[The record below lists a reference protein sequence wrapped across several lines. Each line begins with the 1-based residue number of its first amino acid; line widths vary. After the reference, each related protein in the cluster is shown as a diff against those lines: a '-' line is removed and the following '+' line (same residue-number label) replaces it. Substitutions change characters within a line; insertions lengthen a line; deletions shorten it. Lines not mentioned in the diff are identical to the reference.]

1 MTAIELKMSL
11 LQEVMSLEDEQLI
24 KKALDSVRRM
34 KMAAFGKATPVEKPA
49 DDYAEPTK
57 EEILAGLRNALQD
70 VKDLREGKD
79 VGHKFRDLSELLNDD
94 LIFSLYL
101 KQGFFFDLDT
111 SNFHLSKDKSQ
122 RLLHVIEK
130 V

>member
-49 DDYAEPTK
+49 GGDLGGAK
-57 EEILAGLRNALQD
+57 ECPAR
-70 VKDLREGKD
+70 REG
-79 VGHKFRDLSELLNDD
+79 FA
-94 LIFSLYL
+94 
-101 KQGFFFDLDT
+101 
-111 SNFHLSKDKSQ
+111 
-122 RLLHVIEK
+122 
-130 V
+130 

>member
-49 DDYAEPTK
+49 DDYEPTK

-79 VGHKFRDLSELLNDD
+79 VGHKFRDLSELLNE
-94 LIFSLYL
+94 
-101 KQGFFFDLDT
+101 
-111 SNFHLSKDKSQ
+111 
-122 RLLHVIEK
+122 V
-130 V
+130 

>member
-49 DDYAEPTK
+49 DDYEGGDLGGAK
-57 EEILAGLRNALQD
+57 ECPAR
-70 VKDLREGKD
+70 REG
-79 VGHKFRDLSELLNDD
+79 FA
-94 LIFSLYL
+94 
-101 KQGFFFDLDT
+101 
-111 SNFHLSKDKSQ
+111 
-122 RLLHVIEK
+122 
-130 V
+130 

>member
-49 DDYAEPTK
+49 DDYVEPTK
-57 EEILAGLRNALQD
+57 ILAGLRNALQD

-79 VGHKFRDLSELLNDD
+79 VGHKFRDLSELLNE
-94 LIFSLYL
+94 
-101 KQGFFFDLDT
+101 
-111 SNFHLSKDKSQ
+111 
-122 RLLHVIEK
+122 V
-130 V
+130 

>member
-24 KKALDSVRRM
+24 KKALDSVRHM
-34 KMAAFGKATPVEKPA
+34 KMAAFGKA

-57 EEILAGLRNALQD
+57 EEILAVLRNALQD

-79 VGHKFRDLSELLNDD
+79 VGHKFRDLSELLNE
-94 LIFSLYL
+94 
-101 KQGFFFDLDT
+101 
-111 SNFHLSKDKSQ
+111 
-122 RLLHVIEK
+122 V
-130 V
+130 

>member
-34 KMAAFGKATPVEKPA
+34 KMAAFGKASPQAK
-49 DDYAEPTK
+49 DGKRYAEPTK

-79 VGHKFRDLSELLNDD
+79 VGHKFRDLSELLNE
-94 LIFSLYL
+94 
-101 KQGFFFDLDT
+101 
-111 SNFHLSKDKSQ
+111 
-122 RLLHVIEK
+122 V
-130 V
+130 

>member
-57 EEILAGLRNALQD
+57 EEIL

-79 VGHKFRDLSELLNDD
+79 VGHKFRDLSELLNE
-94 LIFSLYL
+94 
-101 KQGFFFDLDT
+101 
-111 SNFHLSKDKSQ
+111 
-122 RLLHVIEK
+122 V
-130 V
+130 

>member
-1 MTAIELKMSL
+1 MRKEQAYDSYRIKN
-11 LQEVMSLEDEQLI
+11 VVIARGDVFEQLI

-79 VGHKFRDLSELLNDD
+79 VGHKFRDLSELLNE
-94 LIFSLYL
+94 
-101 KQGFFFDLDT
+101 
-111 SNFHLSKDKSQ
+111 
-122 RLLHVIEK
+122 V
-130 V
+130 

>member
-1 MTAIELKMSL
+1 MPAIELNMSL
-11 LQEVMSLEDEQLI
+11 MQEEMSLEDDQLI
-24 KKALDSVRRM
+24 KKDLDSVRHM

-79 VGHKFRDLSELLNDD
+79 VGHKFRDLSELLNE
-94 LIFSLYL
+94 
-101 KQGFFFDLDT
+101 
-111 SNFHLSKDKSQ
+111 
-122 RLLHVIEK
+122 V
-130 V
+130 

>member
-11 LQEVMSLEDEQLI
+11 LQEVMSLEDEKLI

-34 KMAAFGKATPVEKPA
+34 KMAAFGKATPVEKLA

-79 VGHKFRDLSELLNDD
+79 VGHKFRDLSELLNE
-94 LIFSLYL
+94 
-101 KQGFFFDLDT
+101 
-111 SNFHLSKDKSQ
+111 
-122 RLLHVIEK
+122 V
-130 V
+130 

>member
-24 KKALDSVRRM
+24 KKAL
-34 KMAAFGKATPVEKPA
+34 KMAAFGKAAPVEKPA

-79 VGHKFRDLSELLNDD
+79 VSGKFMDARKW
-94 LIFSLYL
+94 L
-101 KQGFFFDLDT
+101 KTLD
-111 SNFHLSKDKSQ
+111 
-122 RLLHVIEK
+122 
-130 V
+130 

>member
-49 DDYAEPTK
+49 DDYV
-57 EEILAGLRNALQD
+57 GLRNALQD

-79 VGHKFRDLSELLNDD
+79 VGHKFRDLSELLNE
-94 LIFSLYL
+94 
-101 KQGFFFDLDT
+101 
-111 SNFHLSKDKSQ
+111 
-122 RLLHVIEK
+122 V
-130 V
+130 

>member
-34 KMAAFGKATPVEKPA
+34 KMAAFGKATP
-49 DDYAEPTK
+49 EPTK

-79 VGHKFRDLSELLNDD
+79 VGHKFRDLSELLNE
-94 LIFSLYL
+94 
-101 KQGFFFDLDT
+101 
-111 SNFHLSKDKSQ
+111 
-122 RLLHVIEK
+122 V
-130 V
+130 

>member
-1 MTAIELKMSL
+1 MRKEQAYDSYRIKNVVTARGD
-11 LQEVMSLEDEQLI
+11 VEDEQLI
-24 KKALDSVRRM
+24 KKALDSVRHM

-79 VGHKFRDLSELLNDD
+79 VGHKFRDLSELLNE
-94 LIFSLYL
+94 
-101 KQGFFFDLDT
+101 
-111 SNFHLSKDKSQ
+111 
-122 RLLHVIEK
+122 V
-130 V
+130 

>member
-57 EEILAGLRNALQD
+57 EEILAGLSIALKD
-70 VKDLREGKD
+70 VKVLGEGMY
-79 VGHKFRDLSELLNDD
+79 VGNKFRDLSELVNE
-94 LIFSLYL
+94 
-101 KQGFFFDLDT
+101 
-111 SNFHLSKDKSQ
+111 
-122 RLLHVIEK
+122 V
-130 V
+130 